1 MRLNVRFAGAGGQ
14 GVILS
19 SVLLAKAYGLGED
32 LNISQT
38 QSYGPEARG
47 GACKAEVVISD
58 EYIDYMKV
66 DDVDVFIA
74 YNQTGYDKYCSDL
87 EEKDMVL
94 INSTLV
100 EAHSPNLYEIPGTKI
115 AEEMGKPQ
123 VVNMVMLGALTK
135 LLPGLH
141 YDKVMDAIKEDFP
154 ASLAVANM
162 EAFDR
167 GYRYMADQLEQ
178 KKAAA
183 GGGGQGAGSSGGGGQ
198 GAGSSGGAHPDGS
211 TGGGAHRSGAAS
223 WFGGSAARAAW
234 MPMAHSR
241 RFFSKAQPKL

>member
-32 LNISQT
+32 FNITQT

-74 YNQTGYDKYCSDL
+74 YNQKGYERYCADVES
-87 EEKDMVL
+87 KDMVL

-100 EAHSPNLYEIPGTKI
+100 SAPGTGYFEVPGTAI

-135 LLPGLH
+135 LLPKLH
-141 YDKVMDAIKEDFP
+141 YDKVIDAIEEDFP
-154 ASLAVANM
+154 VSLAVDNM
-162 EAFDR
+162 EAFDK
-167 GYRYMADQLEQ
+167 GYKYMESQLL
-178 KKAAA
+178 A
-183 GGGGQGAGSSGGGGQ
+183 
-198 GAGSSGGAHPDGS
+198 
-211 TGGGAHRSGAAS
+211 RSNT
-223 WFGGSAARAAW
+223 
-234 MPMAHSR
+234 
-241 RFFSKAQPKL
+241 Q

>member
-32 LNISQT
+32 LNVTQT

-58 EYIDYMKV
+58 ENIDYMKV

-74 YNQTGYDKYCSDL
+74 YNQKGYDKYCIDL
-87 EEKDMVL
+87 EENDMVL

-100 EAHSPNLYEIPGTKI
+100 EGKKDTYYQVPGTAM

-123 VVNMVMLGALTK
+123 VINMIMLGALTK
-135 LLPGLH
+135 LLPKLH
-141 YDKVMDAIKEDFP
+141 YDKVMDAILEDFP
-154 ASLAVANM
+154 ASLAVSNM
-162 EAFDR
+162 EAFDK
-167 GYRYMADQLEQ
+167 GYRYMEQELELREKHQ
-178 KKAAA
+178 
-183 GGGGQGAGSSGGGGQ
+183 S
-198 GAGSSGGAHPDGS
+198 
-211 TGGGAHRSGAAS
+211 
-223 WFGGSAARAAW
+223 
-234 MPMAHSR
+234 
-241 RFFSKAQPKL
+241 

>member
-32 LNISQT
+32 LNITQT

-58 EYIDYMKV
+58 ENIDYMKV

-87 EEKDMVL
+87 EENDMVL

-100 EAHSPNLYEIPGTKI
+100 DTKNPNHYKVPGTQI
-115 AEEMGKPQ
+115 AEEMGNPI
-123 VVNMVMLGALTK
+123 VINMVMLGALTK
-135 LLPGLH
+135 LLPKIH
-141 YDKVMDAIKEDFP
+141 YDKVIDAIKEDFP
-154 ASLAVANM
+154 ASMAVDNI

-167 GYRYMADQLEQ
+167 GYKYMTEELAKLN
-178 KKAAA
+178 K
-183 GGGGQGAGSSGGGGQ
+183 SGC
-198 GAGSSGGAHPDGS
+198 
-211 TGGGAHRSGAAS
+211 
-223 WFGGSAARAAW
+223 
-234 MPMAHSR
+234 
-241 RFFSKAQPKL
+241 

>member
-32 LNISQT
+32 FYVTQT

-58 EYIDYMKV
+58 EDIDYMKV

-74 YNQTGYDKYCSDL
+74 YNQKGYEKYCTDL
-87 EEKDMVL
+87 DDKDMVL

-100 EAHSPNLYEIPGTKI
+100 ETLNPNHYEVPGTAI

-123 VVNMVMLGALTK
+123 VVNMVMLGAITK
-135 LLPGLH
+135 LLPKLH
-141 YDKVMDAIKEDFP
+141 YDKVMDAIEEDFP
-154 ASLAVANM
+154 ASLAVSNM
-162 EAFDR
+162 EAFDK
-167 GYRYMADQLEQ
+167 GYKYMEKEL
-178 KKAAA
+178 
-183 GGGGQGAGSSGGGGQ
+183 
-198 GAGSSGGAHPDGS
+198 
-211 TGGGAHRSGAAS
+211 
-223 WFGGSAARAAW
+223 AARA
-234 MPMAHSR
+234 
-241 RFFSKAQPKL
+241 KLQS